1 MAPQTRCGA
10 ASIVSSSTIADI
22 VVPFC
27 FHVASPLYLTYR
39 LSIEEKG
46 NFVKGVPRLSTLL
59 LCLVLSCGARAR
71 TERQKSRWG
80 EERTSASAS
89 SRDGQPV
96 PASARCSGV
105 LSRSWVSTTSVT
117 APWSRKS
124 SVTTVSRPGVAPL
137 DQVKTNCS
145 GDRKSTRLNSSH

>member
-27 FHVASPLYLTYR
+27 IHGATGLYLTYR
-39 LSIEEKG
+39 LSIAEKG
-46 NFVKGVPRLSTLL
+46 ERCQGVALPPDLSA
-59 LCLVLSCGARAR
+59 LSVSRGGARAR
-71 TERQKSRWG
+71 TARQKSRWG

-89 SRDGQPV
+89 SREGQP
-96 PASARCSGV
+96 PSASARRSGV
-105 LSRSWVSTTSVT
+105 LSPSWVSTTSVT

-124 SVTTVSRPGVAPL
+124 SVTTGSQPWAAPP
-137 DQVKTNCS
+137 DQV
-145 GDRKSTRLNSSH
+145 

>member
-27 FHVASPLYLTYR
+27 IHVATRLYLTYR
-39 LSIEEKG
+39 LSIAEKG
-46 NFVKGVPRLSTLL
+46 ERCQGVALPPDLSA
-59 LCLVLSCGARAR
+59 LSVSRGGARAR
-71 TERQKSRWG
+71 TARQKSRW

-89 SRDGQPV
+89 SREGQP
-96 PASARCSGV
+96 PSASARRSGV
-105 LSRSWVSTTSVT
+105 LSPSWVSTTSVA

-124 SVTTVSRPGVAPL
+124 SVTTVSQPCLVPP
-137 DQVKTNCS
+137 DQV
-145 GDRKSTRLNSSH
+145 